1 MRVAVGIP
9 VCGPPSWGLLRSLL
23 ALGPI
28 DLLTAGTPDRPLP
41 IPVACQRIAEQ
52 FLAGE
57 WDVLLHLDSDALLAP
72 GTLVRLASWGRPV
85 VGALY
90 FSRHQPIMPNYCQQ
104 LADGRFYVPIGETR
118 AWLRE
123 HAALC
128 NSPAAL
134 LTEPPVES
142 LAPAYLTGFHCLLVR
157 REAFADLEPPY
168 YRPYEQNDPVG
179 LKCDRYFCESLQAA
193 GHTVHVDRSVVAGH
207 IVGGEAA
214 IGAFDFMAYDSIT
227 DWATHSWRI

>member
-1 MRVAVGIP
+1 
-9 VCGPPSWGLLRSLL
+9 
-23 ALGPI
+23 
-28 DLLTAGTPDRPLP
+28 
-41 IPVACQRIAEQ
+41 
-52 FLAGE
+52 
-57 WDVLLHLDSDALLAP
+57 
-72 GTLVRLASWGRPV
+72 

-90 FSRHQPIMPNYCQQ
+90 FSRHQPIMPNYSQR
-104 LADGRFYVPIGETR
+104 LDDGRFYVPIGEIR
-118 AWLRE
+118 AWLHE
-123 HAALC
+123 HEALC
-128 NSPAAL
+128 RAAAAVLPEAPA
-134 LTEPPVES
+134 ES

-179 LKCDRYFCESLQAA
+179 LKSDRTFCESLQAA
-193 GHTVHVDRSVVAGH
+193 GHTVYVDRSVVAGH